1 MDQKIRSLV
10 AGTAV
15 LMAGAANA
23 AVSYEVVSADSLLGD
38 LIYSGTGAS
47 FLPTELSASA
57 AGGATVTS
65 DVTVIKITSDKAI
78 TGIDY
83 FASGDYA
90 NLVDFS
96 SSFEGA
102 YAAGQLNYVAGSD
115 SGSMFMDV
123 AGLGSAS
130 SPAGQI
136 NFDWSEAASLTFDA
150 ADNVTEVFLSIQ
162 NDLFAIADTDF
173 EIAKIQ
179 KKLVEIDTAVVP
191 LPAAAW
197 MFGAAVL
204 AFAGMASRKRV

>member
-1 MDQKIRSLV
+1 MDNKMKSLV
-10 AGTAV
+10 AGTAF

-38 LIYSGTGAS
+38 IIVGGDSAS
-47 FLPTELSASA
+47 FLPTALSASA
-57 AGGATVTS
+57 SGGATVTT

-78 TGIDY
+78 TSIDY
-83 FASGDYA
+83 FASGDYT

-96 SSFEGA
+96 SPFEGA
-102 YAAGQLNYVAGSD
+102 YASGQLNYSGDA
-115 SGSMFMDV
+115 SGSMFLTVD
-123 AGLGSAS
+123 GLGSAS
-130 SPAGQI
+130 SPMTQLNYAWTEG
-136 NFDWSEAASLTFDA
+136 ATLTFDA

-179 KKLVEIDTAVVP
+179 KKLVEIDTTVVP

-197 MFGAAVL
+197 MFGAAIL
-204 AFAGMASRKRV
+204 AFAGMARRKQA